1 MNRSVLNMA
10 KEIAGKT
17 VEQWTQ
23 GNPYIHDIVDGKP
36 VFWVNDKKGNF
47 EAEKDQVQFS
57 AEDIKDAADRWDRF
71 APWFEI
77 VFDDTKETKGIIEGP
92 YTQINHFKEDV
103 EKRYGVEIAGNMYV
117 KRDDLLPIAGTI
129 KARGAIYE
137 VIHHAEELAIEKG
150 LLSGYDDD
158 YTKFASDEFKDA
170 FSHYSVVVGTTG
182 NLGISVGVTAAA
194 FGFQS
199 IVHMS
204 SDAKQWK
211 KDFLRKN
218 GAEVVEHNTDFT
230 EAVNQGR
237 RASEADPNS
246 YFVDD
251 EDSIYLYLGY
261 TTAAQRLAKQL
272 EDDGIKVD
280 DDHPLFLWLPCGVG
294 GSPGGI
300 TFGAKHIFGDN
311 VHAFFAEPTHVPSL
325 LLGILT
331 GQFSGVHVGD
341 FGIDGQTVMDGL
353 AVPRTS
359 QFVSQVMEHF
369 FDGGYTLTDDEANH
383 NLTRLYDTEE
393 IFLEPAATAGLS
405 GPAYL
410 FKSEEGQKYIKDKGL
425 NMDNATH
432 IAWGTGGSMVPE
444 EDRNVFYQAGVEK

>member
-1 MNRSVLNMA
+1 MT
-10 KEIAGKT
+10 KKIGGKT
-17 VEQWTQ
+17 VEQWISE
-23 GNPYIHDIVDGKP
+23 NPIIKDMVENTP
-36 VFWVNDKKGNF
+36 VFWVNDKKDTF
-47 EAEKDQVQFS
+47 ENEKDNVQFS
-57 AEDIKDAADRWDRF
+57 AEDIKDAADRWKRF
-71 APWFEI
+71 APWFELT
-77 VFDDTKETKGIIEGP
+77 FDDTKKTNGIIEGP
-92 YTQINHFKEDV
+92 YTEVPNFKVDLEKNYDV
-103 EKRYGVEIAGNMYV
+103 DIEGNLYV

-137 VIHHAEELAIEKG
+137 VLHHAEELALKEG
-150 LLSGYDDD
+150 LISGFDDD
-158 YTKFASDEFKDA
+158 YSKFATDEFKKF
-170 FSHYSVVVGTTG
+170 FSNYSVVVGTTG

-194 FGFQS
+194 FGFSS

-204 SDAKQWK
+204 ADAKQWK

-237 RASEADPNS
+237 QASEKDPNS

-261 TTAAQRLAKQL
+261 TTAGQRLAEQL
-272 EDDGIKVD
+272 KEDGIKVD
-280 DDHPLFLWLPCGVG
+280 EDHPLFLWLPCGVG

-325 LLGILT
+325 LLGT
-331 GQFSGVHVGD
+331 VTEQYSSVHVGD
-341 FGIDGQTVMDGL
+341 FGIDGKTVMDGL

-369 FDGGYTLTDDEANH
+369 FDGGYTLTDEEANR
-383 NLTRLYDTEE
+383 NLTLLYDTEK

-410 FKSEEGQKYIKDKGL
+410 FKTEEGRKYISDKNL
-425 NMDNATH
+425 NMKNATH

-444 EDRNVFYQAGVEK
+444 EDRKAFYEAGVEK

>member
-1 MNRSVLNMA
+1 MS
-10 KEIAGKT
+10 KEIGGKT
-17 VEQWTQ
+17 VEQWTKE
-23 GNPYIHDIVDGKP
+23 NPVIKDIVDLKP
-36 VFWVNDKKGNF
+36 VFWVNDVKGTF
-47 EAEKDQVQFS
+47 EEEKDGKQFS
-57 AEDIKDAADRWDRF
+57 AEDIKDASDRWDRF

-77 VFDDTKETKGIIEGP
+77 NFEDTRKTNGIIEGP
-92 YTQINHFKEDV
+92 YTEVPNFKEDL
-103 EKRYGVEIAGNMYV
+103 EDRYDVEIIGNMYI

-137 VIHHAEELAIEKG
+137 VIHHAEQLAMELG
-150 LLSGYDDD
+150 LISGYDDD
-158 YTKFASDEFKDA
+158 YTKFASDEFKEA
-170 FSHYSVVVGTTG
+170 FSKYSVVVGTTG

-194 FGFQS
+194 FGFKS

-204 SDAKQWK
+204 ADAKQWK

-218 GAEVVEHNTDFT
+218 GATVVEHNTDFT

-237 RASEADPNS
+237 QASEADPNS

-272 EDDGIKVD
+272 EEDGIKVD
-280 DDHPLFLWLPCGVG
+280 EDNPLFLWLPCGVG

-325 LLGILT
+325 ILGILT
-331 GQFSGVHVGD
+331 EQYSAVHVGD
-341 FGIDGQTVMDGL
+341 FGIDGKTVMDGL

-359 QFVSQVMEHF
+359 QFVSEVMEHF
-369 FDGGYTLTDDEANH
+369 FDGGYTLTDEEANR

-410 FKSEEGQKYIKDKGL
+410 FKTEEGQKYIKDKGL
-425 NMDNATH
+425 NMKNATH

-444 EDRNVFYQAGVEK
+444 EDRKAFYEAGTKEND